1 MLGGTFDPVHREH
14 ISMADGVMREL
25 ALDRLIVMPTFVPP
39 HKVHSECA
47 PAADRLEMCRLAFA
61 GRRADVCG
69 YDDLKAK
76 CNMFHILFVD
86 FLDPLIQIDHIEPG
100 NIRNGRKTRI
110 QHFVINNR
118 AAFDIVQMIHSWCIF
133 VNRKIR

>member
-1 MLGGTFDPVHREH
+1 MERIGVLGGTFDPVHREH

-69 YDDLKAK
+69 YE
-76 CNMFHILFVD
+76 
-86 FLDPLIQIDHIEPG
+86 IERG
-100 NIRNGRKTRI
+100 GTSYKRWNI
-110 QHFVINNR
+110 
-118 AAFDIVQMIHSWCIF
+118 
-133 VNRKIR
+133 